1 MLTDQETAQI
11 RNQIRR
17 SGYGITLEAMKR
29 FFIQHEKARRSGD
42 TRMMERIEY
51 HLTYLNFHYECGL
64 LMEGR
69 YDNLTDVIENW

>member
-1 MLTDQETAQI
+1 MLTEQETTQI

-17 SGYGITLEAMKR
+17 SGYGITLEEMKR
-29 FFIQHEKARRSGD
+29 FFTQHEKARRSGD
-42 TRMMERIEY
+42 IRTMARIEY